1 MRAERWKQAVMFAC
15 FAMLVVAMGV
25 VFTRFGTAQVLI
37 KRLHQDNAVTQ
48 FVFHDDPDIHLRN
61 QAKPEKKV
69 DWAREYPFADAEQLS
84 LFSRVLD
91 KSRAFESRVTKGAE
105 TKVEEWT
112 TKHFW
117 QYPTLVE
124 SGRHYENAIGWQVV
138 NPSQQI
144 TKLADGSLTFAY
156 PLHAQQERVDSM
168 VELADFAKEQGA
180 QLLFV
185 QAPFKVDAYGD
196 EEVNGKLDFS
206 NQNAD
211 ELLAGLHANGIE
223 VMDLREDLHEAAP
236 TSEAYHRFFYRTD
249 HHWRP
254 QAALLA
260 TDLLAQRLQA
270 AGIPIERAA
279 YNPAK
284 YQVETRPAFF
294 LGSQGK
300 KVTLAKT
307 EPDDFDVVT
316 PDFSVKLHVEM
327 PSLDVDA
334 TGGFDLL
341 LDPRQIERQDYYNLN
356 PYAFYG
362 HGDMPLMRIENLN
375 QPDNGKKV
383 LFIRDSFCDTLVPY
397 FALGCRR
404 LVSLDLRHFTGS
416 LETLIREEKP
426 DVIVVMYTASYV
438 GKIDWSGHED
448 KFDFR

>member
-1 MRAERWKQAVMFAC
+1 MISLIRVCRSRRRRPGSGCWPIPC
-15 FAMLVVAMGV
+15 R
-25 VFTRFGTAQVLI
+25 FTLISRGTAI
-37 KRLHQDNAVTQ
+37 W
-48 FVFHDDPDIHLRN
+48 P
-61 QAKPEKKV
+61 
-69 DWAREYPFADAEQLS
+69 
-84 LFSRVLD
+84 
-91 KSRAFESRVTKGAE
+91 
-105 TKVEEWT
+105 
-112 TKHFW
+112 
-117 QYPTLVE
+117 
-124 SGRHYENAIGWQVV
+124 
-138 NPSQQI
+138 
-144 TKLADGSLTFAY
+144 LAWGGCSA
-156 PLHAQQERVDSM
+156 S
-168 VELADFAKEQGA
+168 GA

-185 QAPFKVDAYGD
+185 QAPVKVDAYGD

-211 ELLAGLHANGIE
+211 ELLAGLRANGIE
-223 VMDLREDLHEAAP
+223 VMDLRENLHEAAP
-236 TSEAYHRFFYRTD
+236 TSEAYHRFFFRTD

-254 QAALLA
+254 QTALLA

-279 YNPAK
+279 YNPVR

-316 PDFSVKLHVEM
+316 PDFPVKLHVEM
-327 PSLDVDA
+327 PSLDVDT

-341 LDPRQIERQDYYNLN
+341 LDPRQIERKDYYYLN

-362 HGDMPLMRIENLN
+362 HGDVPLMRIKNLN
-375 QPDNGKKV
+375 QPDNGKKI

-416 LETLIREEKP
+416 LETFIREEKP
-426 DVIVVMYTASYV
+426 DVIVVMYTASYS
-438 GKIDWSGHED
+438 GKIDWSGHKD

>member
-15 FAMLVVAMGV
+15 FAMLVVVMGV

-124 SGRHYENAIGWQVV
+124 SGRHYEDAIGWQVV

-144 TKLADGSLTFAY
+144 TKLADGSLTSTD
-156 PLHAQQERVDSM
+156 PRRAQQERVDSM
-168 VELADFAKEQGA
+168 VELADVAAEQGA

-185 QAPFKVDAYGD
+185 QGPFKVDAYGD

-211 ELLAGLHANGIE
+211 ELLAGLRANGIE
-223 VMDLREDLHEAAP
+223 VMDLRENLHEAAP

-254 QAALLA
+254 QVALLA
-260 TDLLAQRLQA
+260 TDLLTQRLEA

-279 YNPAK
+279 YNLAK

-307 EPDDFDVVT
+307 EPDDFDVIT
-316 PDFSVKLHVEM
+316 PGFPVNLHVEM
-327 PSLDVDA
+327 PSLDIDT

-341 LDPRQIERQDYYNLN
+341 LDPCQIERQDYYNLN

-362 HGDMPLMRIENLN
+362 HGDVPLMRIENLN
-375 QPDNGKKV
+375 
-383 LFIRDSFCDTLVPY
+383 
-397 FALGCRR
+397 
-404 LVSLDLRHFTGS
+404 
-416 LETLIREEKP
+416 
-426 DVIVVMYTASYV
+426 
-438 GKIDWSGHED
+438 
-448 KFDFR
+448 